1 MGARSAQERSASGEC
16 GTPWRA
22 KQLAL
27 KQVIQLPKPLWREIL
42 ELCGGEL
49 KSAAARA
56 YGEEDDAN

>member
-1 MGARSAQERSASGEC
+1 MRRHRCWKQ
-16 GTPWRA
+16 RA
-22 KQLAL
+22 LKQLAL